1 MEDLDDSII
10 KLYYK
15 LINIHHMR
23 EYSIMINSTLIL
35 IIIFLEII
43 F

>member
-1 MEDLDDSII
+1 MENLCDLII

-23 EYSIMINSTLIL
+23 EYSIMINPTLIMVFRPKL
-35 IIIFLEII
+35 
-43 F
+43 